1 MSGVSPPAETPSPL
15 HEMAL
20 RMGVSQVC
28 TLGMLLGC
36 VCGTQRDIRACEDQV
51 QSMQPWSKQTGAEL
65 GSAMLEDCSGFM

>member
-1 MSGVSPPAETPSPL
+1 
-15 HEMAL
+15 
-20 RMGVSQVC
+20 MGVSQVC